1 MPFGVEDTRMA
12 DSRLRILTIDDEDLL
27 RESLAVYLENKG
39 FDVLEAP
46 NGRLGLECFI
56 AERPDLVLV
65 DLRMPEMDGLEV
77 LARLRAL
84 SPDTPS
90 IVVSGTGILQDAL
103 EAIKRG
109 AWDYVTKPIADMEV
123 LGLAV
128 DKALERARL
137 LRENRA
143 YQNNLEALVHE
154 RTAEVEKTRR
164 QIIQRLGR
172 AAEFKDNETG
182 RHVVRVGE
190 ICALIGRAMGFD
202 PEFCDMLRE
211 CAPLHDLGKIGIPDA
226 ILLKPGP
233 LTPQEWA
240 SMQRHCVYGCEILGP
255 LGSRRDAHAWCSAP
269 NVRIGAAGG
278 NPLLLLARTL
288 ALLHHERWDGHG
300 YPFGL
305 AGEAIPL
312 EARIVSVADAYD
324 ALRSARSYKKAL
336 AEEESLAILRQDA
349 GSRFDPQVMEVFFAN
364 IDAIKDILEKWKD
377 E

>member
-1 MPFGVEDTRMA
+1 MA

-128 DKALERARL
+128 DKALER
-137 LRENRA
+137 
-143 YQNNLEALVHE
+143 
-154 RTAEVEKTRR
+154 
-164 QIIQRLGR
+164 
-172 AAEFKDNETG
+172 
-182 RHVVRVGE
+182 
-190 ICALIGRAMGFD
+190 
-202 PEFCDMLRE
+202 
-211 CAPLHDLGKIGIPDA
+211 
-226 ILLKPGP
+226 
-233 LTPQEWA
+233 
-240 SMQRHCVYGCEILGP
+240 
-255 LGSRRDAHAWCSAP
+255 
-269 NVRIGAAGG
+269 GA
-278 NPLLLLARTL
+278 T
-288 ALLHHERWDGHG
+288 
-300 YPFGL
+300 
-305 AGEAIPL
+305 
-312 EARIVSVADAYD
+312 VA
-324 ALRSARSYKKAL
+324 
-336 AEEESLAILRQDA
+336 
-349 GSRFDPQVMEVFFAN
+349 
-364 IDAIKDILEKWKD
+364 
-377 E
+377 